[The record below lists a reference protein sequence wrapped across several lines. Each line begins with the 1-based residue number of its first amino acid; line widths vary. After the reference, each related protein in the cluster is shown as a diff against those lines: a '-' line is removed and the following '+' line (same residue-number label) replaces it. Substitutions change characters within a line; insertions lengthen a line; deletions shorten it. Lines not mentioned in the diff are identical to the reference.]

1 MREVTVVIPNYNGAK
16 YLLPCLQA
24 LYGHTRTG
32 MDVIVVDNGSKDNTI
47 RDAKAAFPQVKYI
60 LLDENYGFCRAVN
73 EGIRAADTEYVILL
87 NNDTEI
93 LDGFVEHLLRAIRRS
108 PRIFSVE
115 ARMLRYDD
123 PDKLDSAGTYYNAM
137 GWAFA
142 RGRDASAEK
151 YTRPAR
157 TFAAC
162 GGAAIYRKA
171 VFEEIGYFDERHFA
185 YLEDIDVGYRARIYG
200 YVNLYEPGARVIHV
214 GSASSGS
221 RYNEFKTRYS
231 GRNNIYLIY
240 KNMPLPQILLNLPFL
255 AAGFFIKGCFFLKKG
270 MGKSYLLSL
279 REGFRICRK
288 CDRVPVRR
296 SHLLNYLVI
305 QAELWINIIRRFAL

>member
-47 RDAKAAFPQVKYI
+47 RDAKEAFPQVKYI

-137 GWAFA
+137 GWGVCQ
-142 RGRDASAEK
+142 RQGCVGRKSIQGLQE
-151 YTRPAR
+151 
-157 TFAAC
+157 
-162 GGAAIYRKA
+162 
-171 VFEEIGYFDERHFA
+171 
-185 YLEDIDVGYRARIYG
+185 
-200 YVNLYEPGARVIHV
+200 
-214 GSASSGS
+214 
-221 RYNEFKTRYS
+221 
-231 GRNNIYLIY
+231 
-240 KNMPLPQILLNLPFL
+240 PLPR
-255 AAGFFIKGCFFLKKG
+255 AAGPRSTGR
-270 MGKSYLLSL
+270 LSL
-279 REGFRICRK
+279 R
-288 CDRVPVRR
+288 R
-296 SHLLNYLVI
+296 SDILTRGISPIWKTLTWDTGRGSM
-305 QAELWINIIRRFAL
+305 AM